1 MPKVTRSGS
10 PRFNSFRCSR
20 VKSLWWVL
28 CTGVLLLCRLALAQA
43 PSAGQQAPPA
53 TSAAQ
58 VSFGALKSLAGTWT
72 GAVTTDP
79 PNPEIQGPIQVT
91 IRLAAGGSVLVHEIA
106 PGGVPEPTMIYL
118 EGERLTLV
126 HYCEA
131 GNRPRLVARTSPN
144 EKRVEFDFVGISGSM
159 EPTYLHQFVFTIINA
174 DHHTED
180 WTFLLPGDRSLHAHF
195 DLKKAS
201 RRRVQRRHG

>member
-1 MPKVTRSGS
+1 MDHSAQEIRSY
-10 PRFNSFRCSR
+10 R
-20 VKSLWWVL
+20 VKLLLGL
-28 CTGVLLLCRLALAQA
+28 CAGVLILSHPARAQA
-43 PSAGQQAPPA
+43 PSSPGQGTKPAESASQA
-53 TSAAQ
+53 
-58 VSFGALKSLAGTWT
+58 SFRALKGLVGTWA

-91 IRLAAGGSVLVHEIA
+91 MRVASGGSVLEHEIA

-118 EGERLTLV
+118 EGHRLTLV

-131 GNRPRLVARTSPN
+131 GNRPRLVARNSPD
-144 EKRVEFDFVGISGSM
+144 EKRVEFDFVDISGSA
-159 EPTYLHQFVFTIINA
+159 EPTYLRQFVFTLITA

-180 WTFLLPGDRSLHAHF
+180 WTFILPGEKRLHAHF

-201 RRRVQRRHG
+201 R